1 MKSEPP
7 LKTLLTRS
15 EPDRSTL
22 DRVWAGVR
30 QKEARRY
37 RAPLLFG
44 VLVSV
49 STALIAVTVW
59 LHPARTL
66 TPVAIAPVSP
76 VRSLVI
82 GQQRFAGGVEVTAT
96 EGTLAWAT
104 THGEQPVELEVVRGA
119 VHLSV
124 GSTGHCLV
132 TSHRLSFDVAA
143 ATVRFDVGA
152 EADSVLVEQGE
163 VAIREAGRST
173 TQAVRPGPAFTTG
186 PSWKALAAQGNLA
199 GAWAK
204 LGAAGVEREAA
215 TASLDERSLLADI
228 AVAGHDLAL
237 SISLLEAILET
248 PTASRAE
255 RAMAAYGLGLRLL
268 DHGDPARAARAFEQS
283 LTFELPKALQ
293 KDARARA
300 AEAYLRAGDTAH
312 ARRWLDA
319 AEQ

>member
-7 LKTLLTRS
+7 LKALLTRS

-49 STALIAVTVW
+49 STALITVAVW
-59 LHPARTL
+59 LHPARTSP
-66 TPVAIAPVSP
+66 PVATVVGAPV
-76 VRSLVI
+76 RTLVV
-82 GQQRFAGGVEVTAT
+82 GHQRLVGGVEITAL
-96 EGTLAWAT
+96 EGAVAWAT
-104 THGEQPVELEVVRGA
+104 TRGEQPVELEVVRGA
-119 VHLSV
+119 VQLSV
-124 GSTGHCLV
+124 GAGQCLV
-132 TSHRLSFDVAA
+132 TSHRLTFEVAA
-143 ATVRFDVGA
+143 ATVRFEVGA
-152 EADSVLVEQGE
+152 EADSVLVERGE
-163 VAIREAGRST
+163 VAIREAGRSA
-173 TQAVRPGPAFTTG
+173 TQVLRPGATFTTG
-186 PSWKALAAQGNLA
+186 PSWKALAAEGNLA

-204 LGAAGVEREAA
+204 LGAAGVEREAT

-237 SISLLEAILET
+237 SISLLETILDA

-283 LTFELPKALQ
+283 LTFDLPKALQ

-300 AEAYLRAGDTAH
+300 AEAYLRAGDTTR